1 MPGLLSHILIA
12 VEGFLS
18 GLAGRWA
25 ELSALASEHLGPIG
39 PWVMWGLVAF
49 FLLFFISKAT
59 KLAFDLLR
67 LVILPSAVLTIAVG
81 LLYPCWPPMKTF
93 PALLAVTT
101 AMMFFRGR

>member
-25 ELSALASEHLGPIG
+25 ELSALATEHFGAIG
-39 PWVMWGLVAF
+39 PWAMWGLVAF

-67 LVILPSAVLTIAVG
+67 FVVLPSAGLTIAVG
-81 LLYPCWPPMKTF
+81 MLYPCWLPMKTF
-93 PALLAVTT
+93 PVFLAVTT